1 MESNLI
7 LNKRNKNYAK
17 ECIDNIVEMGLDFKL
32 QDNFRKRHVSES
44 MIKDAIISDL
54 QLFLFEQTERH
65 PMILPML
72 VTI

>member
-1 MESNLI
+1 MRESGELI
-7 LNKRNKNYAK
+7 SKGKRRIARTINRVLKNNKKITEA
-17 ECIDNIVEMGLDFKL
+17 
-32 QDNFRKRHVSES
+32 

-54 QLFLFEQTERH
+54 QLFLYEQTERH

>member
-1 MESNLI
+1 
-7 LNKRNKNYAK
+7 
-17 ECIDNIVEMGLDFKL
+17 
-32 QDNFRKRHVSES
+32 

-54 QLFLFEQTERH
+54 QLFLYEQTERH